1 MTLLLTA
8 VAALAAGYCIGHHT
22 GRTLRRAAT
31 HIEAIIRT
39 TIPDPKPMPDW
50 ERLAEQA
57 EVNDR
62 FADMISHWNEDA
74 A

>member
-1 MTLLLTA
+1 MTILLA
-8 VAALAAGYCIGHHT
+8 VTLALAAGWCIGHRT
-22 GRTLRRAAT
+22 GRNLRRASA

-50 ERLAEQA
+50 DRIAEQA

-62 FADMISHWNEDA
+62 FADMISRWDEA

>member
-8 VAALAAGYCIGHHT
+8 VLALAAGWCIGHRT
-22 GRTLRRAAT
+22 GRNLRRASA

-50 ERLAEQA
+50 DRIAEQA

-62 FADMISHWNEDA
+62 FADMISRWDEA

>member
-31 HIEAIIRT
+31 HIDAVI
-39 TIPDPKPMPDW
+39 
-50 ERLAEQA
+50 
-57 EVNDR
+57 
-62 FADMISHWNEDA
+62 ADIETHWNEDA

>member
-1 MTLLLTA
+1 MTILLAATL
-8 VAALAAGYCIGHHT
+8 ALAAGWCIGHRT
-22 GRTLRRAAT
+22 GRNLRRASA

-50 ERLAEQA
+50 ERLAEKSRIDD
-57 EVNDR
+57 VI
-62 FADMISHWNEDA
+62 ADIETHWNEDA